1 MRKPDF
7 YMFNSLGYNKN
18 LFILPFDHRSSFIKL
33 FGITNSQ
40 LSQDEKKTITNAKE
54 IIYSAF
60 QKSVSEGISKEQAAI
75 LIDEEYGDKIIQD
88 AINQKYNVILTVE
101 KSGQKEFTFEYADEF
116 GKHIDKYKPTFVKAL
131 IHYNPNDDPLSK
143 MRQQQ
148 KLEILSNYCHQKSY
162 KFLLEIL
169 IAPTELQLKDVGG
182 DLQRYDTQIRPNLTA
197 KTIEELQNVHVEPDV
212 WKVEGM
218 ESQDS
223 YKIVVLQ
230 AQKGGRGNVGIVILG
245 RGENQEKVENWIK
258 IGSKVKGIIGFAVG
272 RTVFWEPLKQFK
284 FGNIDR
290 NAVVEQI
297 SSNFLHFYNIFIN
310 N

>member
-1 MRKPDF
+1 
-7 YMFNSLGYNKN
+7 MFNSLGYNKN

-33 FGITNSQ
+33 FGITNVQ

-88 AINQKYNVILTVE
+88 AINQKYNVILTAE

-116 GKHIDKYKPTFVKAL
+116 GKHIEKYKPTFVKAL

-148 KLEILSNYCHQKSY
+148 KLEILSNYCHQNSY
-162 KFLLEIL
+162 KFLLEVLIL
-169 IAPTELQLKDVGG
+169 PTEQQFKNVSGNI
-182 DLQRYDTQIRPNLTA
+182 QRYDVEIRPNLTVKA
-197 KTIEELQNVHVEPDV
+197 IEELQNSHVEPDI
-212 WKVEGM
+212 WKIEGM
-218 ESQDS
+218 ESEDS

-230 AQKGGRGNVGIVILG
+230 VQKEERGNVGIVILG
-245 RGENQEKVENWIK
+245 RAEGQDKVGEWIK
-258 IGSKVKGIIGFAVG
+258 VGRKIKGVVGFAVG
-272 RTVFWEPLKQFK
+272 RTVFWEPLTEYKNGKITKEQTIEMISNK
-284 FGNIDR
+284 FIY
-290 NAVVEQI
+290 
-297 SSNFLHFYNIFIN
+297 FYNLFTHHTT
-310 N
+310 